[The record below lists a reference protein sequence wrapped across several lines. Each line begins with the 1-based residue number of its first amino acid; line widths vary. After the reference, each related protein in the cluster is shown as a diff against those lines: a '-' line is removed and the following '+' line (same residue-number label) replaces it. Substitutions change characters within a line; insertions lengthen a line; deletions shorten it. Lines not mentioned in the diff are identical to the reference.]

1 MLSFTDIQELVSTGF
16 FDGDLQI
23 AGIVMY
29 ILVLVAIF
37 ALSRKTTQT
46 LIISLPV
53 TLVFSILGILSTDV
67 MILLIIVTV
76 LGLAATAQKV
86 WRD

>member
-1 MLSFTDIQELVSTGF
+1 MLSLYDVQDLVSTSF
-16 FDGDLQI
+16 FDGDTQI
-23 AGIVMY
+23 AGMCMY

-46 LIISLPV
+46 LIIAIPV
-53 TLVFSILGILSTDV
+53 TLVFSALGVLSIDLMV
-67 MILLIIVTV
+67 LLIIMTV
-76 LGLAATAQKV
+76 LGLAFTARNV

>member
-1 MLSFTDIQELVSTGF
+1 MLSIFDIQELVSTGF
-16 FDGDLQI
+16 FDGNMQI

-37 ALSRKTTQT
+37 ALTRKTTQT
-46 LIISLPV
+46 LILALPV
-53 TLVFSILGILSTDV
+53 TLVFSVIGVLSTDL
-67 MILLIIVTV
+67 MILLIIVSV
-76 LGLAATAQKV
+76 LGLAATAQKI

>member
-1 MLSFTDIQELVSTGF
+1 MLSIFDIQELVSTGF
-16 FDGDLQI
+16 FDGNMQI

-37 ALSRKTTQT
+37 ALTRKTTQT
-46 LIISLPV
+46 LILALPV
-53 TLVFSILGILSTDV
+53 TLVFSVIGVLSTDL
-67 MILLIIVTV
+67 MILLIIVSV

>member
-16 FDGDLQI
+16 FDGDMQI

-29 ILVLVAIF
+29 VLVLVAIF

-53 TLVFSILGILSTDV
+53 TLVFSILGVLSTDV

>member
-1 MLSFTDIQELVSTGF
+1 MLSIFDIQELVSTGF
-16 FDGDLQI
+16 FDGDMQI
-23 AGIVMY
+23 AGICMY
-29 ILVLVAIF
+29 ILVLIAIF

-53 TLVFSILGILSTDV
+53 TLVFSILGVLSVDV

-76 LGLAATAQKV
+76 LALAATAQKV

>member
-1 MLSFTDIQELVSTGF
+1 MLSIFDIQELVSTSF
-16 FDGDLQI
+16 FDGDMQI

-53 TLVFSILGILSTDV
+53 TLVFSIIGVLSTDV

>member
-16 FDGDLQI
+16 FDGDMQI

-29 ILVLVAIF
+29 VLVLVAIF

-67 MILLIIVTV
+67 MVLLIIVTV

>member
-16 FDGDLQI
+16 FDGDMQI

>member
-16 FDGDLQI
+16 FDGDMQI

-29 ILVLVAIF
+29 VLVLVAIF

-53 TLVFSILGILSTDV
+53 TLVFSILGVLSTDV
-67 MILLIIVTV
+67 MVLLIIVTV

>member
-16 FDGDLQI
+16 FDGDMQI

-53 TLVFSILGILSTDV
+53 TLVFSILGVLSTDV

>member
-16 FDGDLQI
+16 FDGDMQI

-67 MILLIIVTV
+67 MVLLIIVTV

>member
-1 MLSFTDIQELVSTGF
+1 
-16 FDGDLQI
+16 
-23 AGIVMY
+23 MY

-46 LIISLPV
+46 LIIAIPV
-53 TLVFSILGILSTDV
+53 TLVFSALGVLSIDLMV
-67 MILLIIVTV
+67 LLIIMTV
-76 LGLAATAQKV
+76 LGLAFTARNV

>member
-16 FDGDLQI
+16 FDGDMQI

-29 ILVLVAIF
+29 VLVLVAIF

>member
-1 MLSFTDIQELVSTGF
+1 MLSIYDIQELVSTGF
-16 FDGDLQI
+16 FDGDMQI

-53 TLVFSILGILSTDV
+53 TLVFSIIGVLSTDV